1 MSLEG
6 EQSSTEELAVQE
18 VEIADVPDAVTD
30 EVEIELEDLEVTDDE
45 SATTEDDELDEIEK
59 NGKKY
64 KIPKALKD
72 DFLMHQDYTKK
83 TQSVAEERKAL
94 EAQHEAVRQQAEF
107 QQAHI
112 QEIVKFN
119 RIGEELGKFE
129 GVDWNALYDSD
140 PVEAMKLDRHY
151 KGLQEQFKQTQGT
164 IQQAEQWQA
173 LNRQQE
179 TARLIEQGRATL
191 ASEIKDWSPET
202 GKQVGEYLK
211 GYSRVGVN
219 DQILKQI
226 DQGVYGSLPIILA
239 HKARLYDQLVEKAAN
254 KKAPQAPPPPP
265 VTKVGSKSTVT
276 KSVSAMSDKEF
287 AAWRAKQIKSRS

>member
-6 EQSSTEELAVQE
+6 EQSTDVELAVQDE
-18 VEIADVPDAVTD
+18 VVIPDAVTD

-45 SATTEDDELDEIEK
+45 SATTEDEELEEIEK
-59 NGKKY
+59 DGKKF

-112 QEIVKFN
+112 KEIVKFN
-119 RIGEELGKFE
+119 RLGEELGKFE
-129 GVDWNALYDSD
+129 NVDWNALYDSD
-140 PVEAMKLDRHY
+140 PVDAMKLDRHY
-151 KGLQEQFKQTQGT
+151 KGLQDEFRQTQST

-179 TARLIEQGRATL
+179 TARLIEQSRATL

-211 GYSRVGVN
+211 SYSRVGIN

-239 HKARLYDQLVEKAAN
+239 HKARMYDQLMEKAAS
-254 KKAPQAPPPPP
+254 KKPVSAPPPPP
-265 VTKVGSKSTVT
+265 VTKVGSKATVT
-276 KSVSAMSDKEF
+276 KSVSQMTDKEF
-287 AAWRAKQIKSRS
+287 AAWRAKQIKTRN

>member
-6 EQSSTEELAVQE
+6 EQSTDVELAVQDE
-18 VEIADVPDAVTD
+18 VVIPDAVTD
-30 EVEIELEDLEVTDDE
+30 EVEIDLEDLEVIGDE
-45 SATTEDDELDEIEK
+45 PATTDDDELEEIEK
-59 NGKKY
+59 DGKKF

-112 QEIVKFN
+112 QEIVKLN
-119 RIGEELGKFE
+119 QIKGELSKFE
-129 GVDWNALYDSD
+129 NVDWNALYDSD
-140 PVEAMKLDRHY
+140 PVEAMKLDRHH
-151 KGLQEQFKQTQGT
+151 KGLRDEFWKAQST

-179 TARLIEQGRATL
+179 TARLIEQSRATL

-211 GYSRVGVN
+211 SYSRVGIN

-239 HKARLYDQLVEKAAN
+239 HKARMYDQLMEKAAS
-254 KKAPQAPPPPP
+254 KKPVSAPPPPP
-265 VTKVGSKSTVT
+265 VTKVGSKATVT
-276 KSVSAMSDKEF
+276 KSVSQMSDKEF
-287 AAWRAKQIKSRS
+287 AAWRAKQIKTRN